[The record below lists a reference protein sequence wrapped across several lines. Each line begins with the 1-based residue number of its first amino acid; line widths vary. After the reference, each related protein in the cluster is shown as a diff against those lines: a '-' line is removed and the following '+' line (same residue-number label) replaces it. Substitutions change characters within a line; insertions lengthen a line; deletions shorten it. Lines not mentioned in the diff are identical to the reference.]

1 MQVMQKKILDW
12 RELWHSM
19 ESILFVI
26 GAIRDRVDDL
36 NSMST
41 ILSLQLGT
49 LEGRVLPLSTVDSY
63 LRQRFGYIRPTACPL
78 TRFSTLTLP
87 IFVDIFS
94 QQKHDPE
101 RHFQTFA
108 YGIVRYVFFIRS
120 VLPSEVFGL

>member
-1 MQVMQKKILDW
+1 VSRHYEIMRVMQKKILDS

-19 ESILFVI
+19 ESIFFVI

-36 NSMST
+36 ASMLT
-41 ILSLQLGT
+41 ILSLK
-49 LEGRVLPLSTVDSY
+49 
-63 LRQRFGYIRPTACPL
+63 FG
-78 TRFSTLTLP
+78 TLTLP
-87 IFVDIFS
+87 IRVDIFS